1 MNIKNVDDLKRVA
14 HELNNEID
22 EESAF
27 EKLLSVLVGYGI
39 DEDQA
44 SQMIADCIDE
54 QYEIDEVSKSLN
66 DIYQDAKEV
75 VINNG
80 NEYKA

>member
-1 MNIKNVDDLKRVA
+1 MNINNIDDLKRTA
-14 HELNNEID
+14 HELKNEID

-27 EKLLSVLVGYGI
+27 EKLLSVLVGYGM

-44 SQMIADCIDE
+44 SHMIADCIDE
-54 QYEIDEVSKSLN
+54 QYELDEVSKLLN
-66 DIYQDAKEV
+66 DIYQDTKEV